1 MSLTYLLNSSSLIC
15 TPEMLGMM
23 SNMNSIA
30 DELYAIFSECS
41 STPTWLEVNRMWIW
55 RWVTR
60 IHVESMIIDSV
71 KRKYYLVM
79 TGRYTD
85 FQKVMATSIDAP
97 NVAKYLDASMVKIC
111 YEILCFY
118 LEAAIYLEQ
127 WPDVEAFIRTT
138 STIDSDRV
146 RSIMVDMIL
155 TAKKMPLEC
164 TIRSLQVSLPHFPT
178 EKNC

>member
-1 MSLTYLLNSSSLIC
+1 
-15 TPEMLGMM
+15 
-23 SNMNSIA
+23 
-30 DELYAIFSECS
+30 
-41 STPTWLEVNRMWIW
+41 
-55 RWVTR
+55 
-60 IHVESMIIDSV
+60 MIIDSV
-71 KRKYYLVM
+71 KRTYYLVM

-97 NVAKYLDASMVKIC
+97 NVAKYLDASMVEIC

-127 WPDVEAFIRTT
+127 WPDVEAFIRTA